1 MIKTNGIWQLNRD
14 PSCLAYY
21 DADVGN
27 VVLNAGNVSLWRN
40 SSSIYTE
47 SARDAVQS
55 TAINQPAY
63 TQSDSDFAGHGS
75 IYFGSGTL
83 LQSTTFSAALA
94 QPVTYYAAIRLSS
107 AATGTCALMDG
118 IGTAGLRQM
127 IYFTN
132 GVPTIFAGTVVN
144 GSGDYKNQTVILC
157 AVFNGANS
165 ALYLNNTSTPV
176 ITGNPGA
183 QSIDGI
189 TLGNSSTNSNPFI
202 GYVGCFAAIGR
213 ASSGTEIQSVMR
225 HLGMRYGG
233 AVT

>member
-27 VVLNAGNVSLWRN
+27 VVLNAGNVSLWKN

-47 SARDAVQS
+47 SARDTVQA

-83 LQSTTFSAALA
+83 LQSTAFSAALA
-94 QPVTYYAAIRLSS
+94 QPVTYYAAMRLSAS
-107 AATGTCALMDG
+107 ATGTCALMDG
-118 IGTAGLRQM
+118 IGTVGFRQM

-132 GVPTIFAGTVVN
+132 GAPTIFAGTVVN

-157 AVFNGANS
+157 AIFNGASS
-165 ALYLNNTSTPV
+165 ALYLNNTTTPV

-183 QSIDGI
+183 QSIDAI
-189 TLGNSSTNSNPFI
+189 TLGNSASNSNPFI
-202 GYVGCFAAIGR
+202 GEVGFFGAY
-213 ASSGTEIQSVMR
+213 SGADS
-225 HLGMRYGG
+225 
-233 AVT
+233 A